1 MAFKINSIFNS
12 TTLSMANDSHKV
24 IYVNRQNIS
33 ENPHNKEIY
42 STENIELLS
51 YGIEDKGLLEP
62 IIVSVLEKGSS
73 PENTKYQIISGHRR
87 MKAIARIVERK
98 SPKADQFD
106 YIPCI
111 VRSISKSVEQDGL
124 TEYEELIDGNL
135 FNRDKSEAE
144 RAKELELKK
153 KILETRR
160 KKGERVPGKLLEL
173 IAGDMKIS
181 AHQAKKLDSIN
192 RNASGAVKTAF
203 EQGSLSTDA
212 AYEFSRTDKATQDEA
227 LRQLADEPSKTAKA
241 VRTAIRQEQNEKP
254 KPPKETKTPKPTES
268 VPNNREVSAYLSRI
282 IAKLEK
288 ITLTNEQAH
297 EMNRRLSAIED
308 YLDQI
313 KTV

>member
-73 PENTKYQIISGHRR
+73 PENTKYQI
-87 MKAIARIVERK
+87 
-98 SPKADQFD
+98 
-106 YIPCI
+106 
-111 VRSISKSVEQDGL
+111 
-124 TEYEELIDGNL
+124 GNL

-192 RNASGAVKTAF
+192 RNASEAVKTAF

-241 VRTAIRQEQNEKP
+241 VRTAIRQEQNKKP

-288 ITLTNEQAH
+288 ITMTNEQAH

>member
-1 MAFKINSIFNS
+1 
-12 TTLSMANDSHKV
+12 MANDSHKV

-87 MKAIARIVERK
+87 MKAIARIIERN

-111 VRSISKSVEQDGL
+111 VRSIPKSIEQDDL

-153 KILETRR
+153 KILETR
-160 KKGERVPGKLLEL
+160 GKLLEL
-173 IAGDMKIS
+173 IAEDMKIS
-181 AHQAKKLDSIN
+181 VHQAKKLDSIN
-192 RNASGAVKTAF
+192 RNASESVKTAF

-254 KPPKETKTPKPTES
+254 KPPKETKSPKPTES
-268 VPNNREVSAYLSRI
+268 VPNNREASAYLSRI

-297 EMNRRLSAIED
+297 EMNRRLSAVED

>member
-135 FNRDKSEAE
+135 FNRDKSDAE

-153 KILETRR
+153 KILEARR
-160 KKGERVPGKLLEL
+160 KNGERITGKLLEL
-173 IAGDMKIS
+173 IAEDMKIS
-181 AHQAKKLDSIN
+181 VHQAKKLDSIN
-192 RNASGAVKTAF
+192 RNASESVKTAF

-212 AYEFSRTDKATQDEA
+212 AYEFSRTDKETQDEA

-241 VRTAIRQEQNEKP
+241 VRTAIRQEQNENQSRLKKP
-254 KPPKETKTPKPTES
+254 RHQ
-268 VPNNREVSAYLSRI
+268 NRQRVFQI
-282 IAKLEK
+282 IVK
-288 ITLTNEQAH
+288 
-297 EMNRRLSAIED
+297 
-308 YLDQI
+308 
-313 KTV
+313 

>member
-1 MAFKINSIFNS
+1 M
-12 TTLSMANDSHKV
+12 
-24 IYVNRQNIS
+24 NRQNIS

-87 MKAIARIVERK
+87 MKAIARIIARK
-98 SPKADQFD
+98 SHKADQFD

-111 VRSISKSVEQDGL
+111 VRSIQKSVEQDAL

-135 FNRDKSEAE
+135 FNRDKSDAE
-144 RAKELELKK
+144 RAKELELKR
-153 KILETRR
+153 KILEARR
-160 KKGERVPGKLLEL
+160 KKGERVTGKLLEL
-173 IAGDMKIS
+173 IAEDMKIS

-192 RNASGAVKTAF
+192 RNASESVKTAF
-203 EQGSLSTDA
+203 EQGALSTDA
-212 AYEFSRTDKATQDEA
+212 AYEFSRTDKATQNKA
-227 LRQLADEPSKTAKA
+227 LRQLADEPTKTAKA
-241 VRTAIRQEQNEKP
+241 VRTAIRQEREEKP
-254 KPPKETKTPKPTES
+254 KPNNES
-268 VPNNREVSAYLSRI
+268 RVVQSSESIAANKDI
-282 IAKLEK
+282 IA
-288 ITLTNEQAH
+288 
-297 EMNRRLSAIED
+297 RLSKIKAKLKKTKLSEKQLFELKSRLFAIEE

>member
-12 TTLSMANDSHKV
+12 TTLSMVNDSHKV
-24 IYVNRQNIS
+24 IYVKRENIS

-87 MKAIARIVERK
+87 MKAIVRIIERN

-135 FNRDKSEAE
+135 FNRDKSDAE
-144 RAKELELKK
+144 RAKELELKR
-153 KILETRR
+153 KILEARR
-160 KKGERVPGKLLEL
+160 KNGERITGKLLEL
-173 IAGDMKIS
+173 IAEDMRIS
-181 AHQAKKLDSIN
+181 VHQAKKLDSIN
-192 RNASGAVKTAF
+192 RNASESVKAAF

-212 AYEFSRTDKATQDEA
+212 AYEFSRTDKETQDEA

-241 VRTAIRQEQNEKP
+241 VRTVIRQEREEKP
-254 KPPKETKTPKPTES
+254 KPPKETKTSKS
-268 VPNNREVSAYLSRI
+268 DSGLKYREVCAYLSRI
-282 IAKLEK
+282 KAKLEK
-288 ITLTNEQAH
+288 LKLTNEQAR
-297 EMNRRLSAIED
+297 ELNSRLSAIED

>member
-1 MAFKINSIFNS
+1 
-12 TTLSMANDSHKV
+12 
-24 IYVNRQNIS
+24 
-33 ENPHNKEIY
+33 
-42 STENIELLS
+42 
-51 YGIEDKGLLEP
+51 
-62 IIVSVLEKGSS
+62 
-73 PENTKYQIISGHRR
+73 
-87 MKAIARIVERK
+87 MKAIARIIERN

-111 VRSISKSVEQDGL
+111 VRSIPKSIEQDDL

-173 IAGDMKIS
+173 IAEDMKIS
-181 AHQAKKLDSIN
+181 VHQAKKLDSIN
-192 RNASGAVKTAF
+192 RNASESVKTAF

-254 KPPKETKTPKPTES
+254 KPPKETKSPKPTES

>member
-1 MAFKINSIFNS
+1 M
-12 TTLSMANDSHKV
+12 
-24 IYVNRQNIS
+24 
-33 ENPHNKEIY
+33 
-42 STENIELLS
+42 
-51 YGIEDKGLLEP
+51 LEP

-87 MKAIARIVERK
+87 MKAIARIIERN

-111 VRSISKSVEQDGL
+111 VRSIPKSIEQDDL

-160 KKGERVPGKLLEL
+160 KKGERITGKLLEL
-173 IAGDMKIS
+173 IAEDMKIS
-181 AHQAKKLDSIN
+181 SHQAKKLDSIN
-192 RNASGAVKTAF
+192 RNASESVKTAF
-203 EQGSLSTDA
+203 EQGAISTDA
-212 AYEFSRTDKATQDEA
+212 AYEFSRTDKETQDET
-227 LRQLADEPSKTAKA
+227 LRKLADEPSKTVKA
-241 VRTAIRQEQNEKP
+241 VRSAIRQEREEKP
-254 KPPKETKTPKPTES
+254 KPPKASKTSES
-268 VPNNREVSAYLSRI
+268 ADSFPDNREAYAYLSRI
-282 IAKLEK
+282 NAKLEK
-288 ITLTNEQAH
+288 LKLTNEQAR
-297 EMNRRLSAIED
+297 ELNSRLSAIED

>member
-1 MAFKINSIFNS
+1 M
-12 TTLSMANDSHKV
+12 
-24 IYVNRQNIS
+24 NRQNIS

-87 MKAIARIVERK
+87 MKAIARIIARK

-111 VRSISKSVEQDGL
+111 VRSIQKSVEQDAL

-135 FNRDKSEAE
+135 FNRDKSDAE
-144 RAKELELKK
+144 RAKELELKR
-153 KILETRR
+153 KILEARR
-160 KKGERVPGKLLEL
+160 KKGERVTGKLLEL
-173 IAGDMKIS
+173 IAEDMKIS

-192 RNASGAVKTAF
+192 RNASESVKTAF
-203 EQGSLSTDA
+203 EQGALSTDA
-212 AYEFSRTDKATQDEA
+212 AYEFSRTDKATQNKA
-227 LRQLADEPSKTAKA
+227 LRQLADEPTKTAKA
-241 VRTAIRQEQNEKP
+241 VRTAIRQEREEKP
-254 KPPKETKTPKPTES
+254 KPNNES
-268 VPNNREVSAYLSRI
+268 RVVQSSESIATNKDI
-282 IAKLEK
+282 IARLYKIKAKLEK
-288 ITLTNEQAH
+288 MKLSDKQVFELKS
-297 EMNRRLSAIED
+297 RLFAIEE